1 LCTTTF
7 VSIRLRRTKKKKK
20 KKMRGEMIDLLI
32 FQMYSTCKEGSHTRR
47 NMSDCKRERGGGERR
62 PTTAMTEEGD
72 EISKFELGALG
83 VIFLTNFLEADD
95 GGFLGRIL
103 IGFLAA

>member
-1 LCTTTF
+1 M
-7 VSIRLRRTKKKKK
+7 RLRRTKKKKK
-20 KKMRGEMIDLLI
+20 KKKRGEMIDLLI
-32 FQMYSTCKEGSHTRR
+32 FQMYSTCKEGNHARR
-47 NMSDCKRERGGGERR
+47 NMSNCKREEGGGRG

-83 VIFLTNFLEADD
+83 VIFLTNFLEADG